1 MYFKYNGRDSKQWA
15 YDLKCSLIIENLNS
29 IEGEV
34 LKTTN
39 KYVEKAVRIKK
50 INKNTG
56 EITHFSKLE
65 IDVINRWLFE
75 EDYRCL
81 EIGLYSYNAVF
92 KRRRLIWS
100 DNGFI
105 DLVVRLAPNALSN
118 KLINNVTVINDTI
131 TVTDI
136 IYKENEDGDI
146 IGEEEITYDCY
157 RGEKVISL
165 KVNGSK
171 LDTELGIVLKGQDT
185 TEVIIENI
193 TTSKTTIFKALK
205 SFDNIYVCSKN
216 NYIKS
221 NDPNIYSKVNGIHL
235 NLIDGVN
242 EIKIKSDGF
251 ATVSI
256 RYQEEFNLEEV
267 WLNE

>member
-15 YDLKCSLIIENLNS
+15 YDLNCSLIIENIVS

-56 EITHFSKLE
+56 EITPFSKLE

-81 EIGLYSYNAVF
+81 EIGFYCYNAVF
-92 KRRRLIWS
+92 KRRRLMWF

-105 DLVVRLAPNALSN
+105 DLIVRLSPHAYSS
-118 KLINNVTVINDTI
+118 KLVKNITVI
-131 TVTDI
+131 
-136 IYKENEDGDI
+136 
-146 IGEEEITYDCY
+146 
-157 RGEKVISL
+157 
-165 KVNGSK
+165 
-171 LDTELGIVLKGQDT
+171 
-185 TEVIIENI
+185 
-193 TTSKTTIFKALK
+193 
-205 SFDNIYVCSKN
+205 DNIYTHIDDNGIETTINQSEKIFTIN
-216 NYIKS
+216 NKS
-221 NDPNIYSKVNGIHL
+221 NVEGVEIYPEISIKLKDDKANLVIIDNLSLNNKMIFSGLDNKECIYINGKNKYMISKIDETRDIYSKSNGVYLKLQQGI
-235 NLIDGVN
+235 N
-242 EIKIKSDGF
+242 EIKITSNGF
-251 ATVSI
+251 ASVSI
-256 RYQEEFNLEEV
+256 CYQEVFNLGEV